1 MSPYFYQTTVA
12 LITTLVLGY
21 TVALAQ
27 GQGTVSG
34 QVVDAQSGEE
44 LIGATVQVED
54 TGIGTVTDISGN
66 YQLKLEAGTYTLMIS
81 YVSYSTQKVNGVVVV
96 EGKNQSLDFVLSEEN
111 TELEEIIVTAQA
123 IKDNDVALL
132 KIQKNALAVQDG
144 ISAKEIAQL
153 GTSNAAESMS
163 QVTGASIEEGKYVV
177 MRGLGDRYSIS
188 QLNGVTLPSTD
199 PYRNSSSLD
208 LIPSDVVENI
218 VTVKTYTP
226 DQPGNFTG
234 GKVDITTKSLPEE
247 FFLNFGVSATY
258 NTQSSFIDNFLTDG
272 AQGETDWLGYDDGT
286 RSLPTDF
293 TQYRDQIS
301 SGSQANGLARAARSP
316 ANEEER
322 NILNQTAR
330 AFDTPF
336 LARESAVPLD
346 YGVDFSVGSRTTL
359 FGKNLGY
366 SAAISYSKG
375 FTFYDDGQYG
385 LYFDGGIDE
394 LRNEQSY
401 SITNGDENTQLGGIV
416 SVSYQLSS
424 NQEITLE
431 HLYNH
436 DNLVSARTYR
446 GYWQSF
452 RGGSTFEDRLVTFQ
466 ERELNNTQLRGKHF
480 FSNFLNGT
488 KIDWTVGYATSTQEE
503 PDIRLTGFGVP
514 SGDLGYSLNQSEIGI
529 LPSRIFRDLQ
539 DNQINAKLD
548 ITIPLS
554 FEETDNLIKFGGSYS
569 NKQRDFREDFIS
581 LVGQSQNRL
590 NPNFTTFSE
599 AGEDG
604 DVSNFFDLSNFG
616 IVNTPESTGTGAFG
630 AGNFYS
636 DQTRPGNIYVG
647 EETIIGG
654 YLMMSYNASE
664 RLKAIAGARVETT
677 DFFSEASNGE
687 TGGIQAT
694 DILPALN
701 LIYKINDN
709 SNMRLAGSQTLARPN
724 LREISPF
731 TSFSGISIPIFTG
744 NTDLDRTLI
753 QNYDLRYEIYPRPGE
768 LFAVSAYYKNFDQ
781 PIVLQLTPTTST
793 PEIRPVNV
801 DNGRVLGAEVE
812 FRKSLEF
819 IAPFL
824 ENVRFSINA
833 SYISSRA
840 DRTEQELEAIRQSDR
855 PNLEDTRP
863 FQGQSP
869 YIVNVALFYNND
881 QFGWENSLSFNIW
894 GERLAFATGALDP
907 DVYDQPRPLLNFTTR
922 KRLGDNYALGFKAEN
937 LLNPAF
943 EQAYNFAGS
952 PVFESFTRGISFSL
966 SLTYNL

>member
-1 MSPYFYQTTVA
+1 MNPFFYRILISFTLLLTLGNTV
-12 LITTLVLGY
+12 VL
-21 TVALAQ
+21 A
-27 GQGTVSG
+27 QGTVSG
-34 QVVDAQSGEE
+34 QIVDAQSGEE

-54 TGIGTVTDISGN
+54 TGTGTVTDISGN
-66 YQLKLEAGTYTLMIS
+66 YQLKLDAGTYTLMIS
-81 YVSYSTQKVNGVVVV
+81 YVSYATQKVEGVVVA
-96 EGKNQSLDFVLSEEN
+96 EGENQTLDFALSEEN
-111 TELEEIIVTAQA
+111 TELEEVVVTAQA

-153 GTSNAAESMS
+153 GTANAAESMS
-163 QVTGASIEEGKYVV
+163 QVTGASIEDGKYVV

-247 FFLNFGVSATY
+247 FFMNFGVSTTY

-286 RSLPTDF
+286 RELPTEF
-293 TQYRDQIS
+293 TEFRDRIAS
-301 SGSQANGLARAARSP
+301 ASQANGLERVSRNP

-322 NILNQTAR
+322 EILNQTAK
-330 AFDTPF
+330 AFETPF
-336 LARESAVPLD
+336 LASETSVPLD
-346 YGVDFSVGSRTTL
+346 FGVDFSVGNRTTL

-375 FTFYDDGQYG
+375 YTFYDDGEYG
-385 LYFDGGIDE
+385 LFFDGGIDE

-401 SITNGDENTQLGGIV
+401 SITNGDENTQLGGII
-416 SVSYQLSS
+416 SVAYQLSP

-436 DNLVSARTYR
+436 DNLNSARTYR
-446 GYWQSF
+446 GFWQSF
-452 RGGSTFEDRLVTFQ
+452 RGGSTFEDRLITFQ
-466 ERELNNTQLRGKHF
+466 ERELNSTQLRGKHF
-480 FSNFLNGT
+480 FADFLNGM
-488 KIDWTVGYATSTQEE
+488 KLDWTVGYALSTQEE
-503 PDIRLTGFGVP
+503 PDIRLAGFGVP
-514 SGDLGYSLNQSEIGI
+514 TGNLGYSLNQSEIGI

-539 DNQINAKLD
+539 DDQINAKLN

-554 FEETDNLIKFGGSYS
+554 TEETDNLIKFGGAYS

-581 LVGQSQNRL
+581 LVGQSEDRL
-590 NPNFTTFSE
+590 NPDYVTFRE

-604 DVSNFFDLSNFG
+604 DISDFFDSSNFG
-616 IVNTPESTGTGAFG
+616 IVNTPESAGTGLFG
-630 AGNFYS
+630 TGNFYS
-636 DQTRPGNIYVG
+636 DQTRPGNIYTG

-654 YLMMSYNASE
+654 YAMISYSVLEN
-664 RLKAIAGARVETT
+664 LKVIGGARVEVT
-677 DFFSEASNGE
+677 DFSSEASDGE
-687 TGGIQAT
+687 QGGIEAT
-694 DILPALN
+694 DVLPALN

-709 SNMRLAGSQTLARPN
+709 SNIRAAGSQTLARPN

-744 NTDLDRTLI
+744 NTNLDRTLI
-753 QNYDLRYEIYPRPGE
+753 QNYDLRYEIYPNPGE
-768 LFAVSAYYKNFDQ
+768 LFAVSVYYKSFDQ
-781 PIVLQLTPTTST
+781 PIVLQLTPSTST

-801 DNGRVLGAEVE
+801 DNGRVAGAEVE
-812 FRKSLEF
+812 FRKSLGF
-819 IAPFL
+819 ISPIL

-833 SYISSRA
+833 SYIDSEA
-840 DRTEQELEAIRQSDR
+840 DRTEEELDAIRQSDR

-881 QFGWENSLSFNIW
+881 LLAWENSLSFNIW
-894 GERLAFATGALDP
+894 GERLAFATRALDP
-907 DVYDQPRPLLNFTTR
+907 DVYDQPRPLLNFTSR
-922 KRLGDNYALGFKAEN
+922 KRLGDNYAIGFRAEN

-943 EQAYNFAGS
+943 EQAYDFNGE